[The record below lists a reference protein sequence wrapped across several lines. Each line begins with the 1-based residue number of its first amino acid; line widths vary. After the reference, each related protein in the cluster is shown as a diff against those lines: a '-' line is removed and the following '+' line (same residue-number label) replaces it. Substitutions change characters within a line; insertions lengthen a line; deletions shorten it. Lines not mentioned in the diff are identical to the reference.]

1 MMVSNMKISVAALA
15 ALAGLLS
22 GCGKTSSPAAPSSD
36 QPKDTTSAY
45 PNATLRIKSATKEV
59 EVGGHI
65 TFRATVSGDVEEMA
79 AVFES
84 LDTSIFTVKTNS
96 TGTQCEV
103 TGVKAGTAKLRISVK
118 ENPTIFRELPITVVP
133 AKPDLQTAW
142 KNIVSLK
149 NYTFS
154 GGIDKGEGTTFTPST
169 ITKVVDGT
177 ILTYNSKKEAVATE
191 MIDSLTEVKYFGATV
206 LEGSNQAV
214 YLSEK
219 RGKAVLTDAPL
230 VRGGFGF
237 VDKEN
242 LTGYATEAIG
252 VDDTPMIYGLR
263 AINPNWLPSEKN
275 ADNTYEI
282 EGGTTDDKGLST
294 DHPAALVETLL
305 WRLVDAESYN
315 REVSALQDN
324 FCTDVAKDVKTTI
337 TVTGPNTLQV
347 NIRIGKTDY
356 KGILSD
362 VGTTTLDNDDV
373 FARFA
378 SLKGTNTLIAS
389 DLQDGIN
396 ALNTHNYILNNF
408 MYPDHKTEFHYN
420 TYFTP
425 KYVFRDCSAQFKEE
439 YNQKVTDPADRWTK
453 DPYGFAKKADGIYQF
468 TYHASE
474 NSGDPG
480 TITWND
486 TKEEGTDAATDL
498 YKFCYIEGQDFL
510 SEPLVYAFSESE
522 KTIWSNES
530 TSYHETRSSVIAKSI
545 IRFYDPADLPEYFDK
560 AIAGIGVEYESDQT
574 TVKSVDISAGF
585 APFIDDS
592 VESNHTYGV
601 DRFTISGFN
610 TATANDVDALLHLD

>member
-1 MMVSNMKISVAALA
+1 MMVSKMKISVAALA
-15 ALAGLLS
+15 ALVGLLS
-22 GCGKTSSPAAPSSD
+22 GCGETSSLAASSSD
-36 QPKDTTSAY
+36 QPKDTTGSY
-45 PNATLRIKSATKEV
+45 PNATLRIKSTTKEV

-118 ENPTIFRELPITVVP
+118 ENPTVFRELPITVVP

-142 KNIVSLK
+142 KNIAALK

-154 GGIDKGEGTTFTPST
+154 GGIDRGEGTAFTPST

-191 MIDSLTEVKYFGATV
+191 KIDSLTEVKYFGATV

-242 LTGYATEAIG
+242 LTGYATKAIG

-263 AINPNWLPSEKN
+263 AINPNWLPSEKS

-294 DHPAALVETLL
+294 DHPAALAETLL
-305 WRLVDAESYN
+305 WKLVDAESYN
-315 REVSALQDN
+315 REVSTLQDN

-337 TVTGPNTLQV
+337 VVTGPNTLQV
-347 NIRIGKTDY
+347 NIRVGKTDY

-362 VGTTTLDNDDV
+362 VGTTTLDNDEV

-378 SLKGTNTLIAS
+378 SLKGAKTLIAS

-439 YNQKVTDPADRWTK
+439 YNRKVTDPADAWTK

-480 TITWND
+480 TITWSD
-486 TKEEGTDAATDL
+486 TKEEGTDATTDL

-510 SEPLVYAFSESE
+510 SEPLVYAFSEKA
-522 KTIWSNES
+522 KTIWNNES
-530 TSYHETRSSVIAKSI
+530 TRYHETRSSVVAKSI

-574 TVKSVDISAGF
+574 TVKSVDVSAGF

-592 VESNHTYGV
+592 VKSSHTYGV